1 MDVKEA
7 NIKKPTLLFAYL
19 NLAVPYIANIAFV
32 LGVLCFIFPF
42 FIRLSTDFE
51 FALLILT
58 YCLLLLNA
66 VISVKVRC
74 AGKWAVTKGIL
85 AFICCA
91 LTTPYLKWLVG
102 LVSLIYEPP
111 LVLLNSIGIV
121 LHSITLAVVVLPA
134 LGLVRK
140 RRAKRAM
147 EMETGSELHRPAKKQ
162 KRRIFKLAIA
172 SIIVALVVVIS
183 GGQIIPLLTA
193 DPVISVDYLS
203 QYNQVSKPAGYD
215 PNENAA
221 PYYEKAIETY
231 KEMPE
236 VIEYSHW
243 KTWPG
248 DMNDA
253 DLDTLRSW
261 LASNSEALGY
271 LKKAASKPY
280 YWVELHSRDNSLAKV
295 VDFTHLSKFRQLTYS
310 LRFRSRFLAGQGQVK
325 EALES
330 AIELHNMGA
339 HLAGPRTLVEQLA
352 GMAIRRVALEVTFS
366 ILDRREIDS
375 ATLTDFQ
382 RQLDQQV
389 HRLPRGFVCDAEK
402 LATYDTIQQAFA
414 DDGTGDGRLIP
425 GKYLDYFTLPELK
438 PRFYLG
444 AIWISLYNP
453 GKRETTELTKK
464 LYELLDELAQKTPW
478 QLHQEN
484 TTHEEQV
491 QKLTVGNHFVSYIG
505 RSIDRL
511 CILSQEENCYTKALI
526 ATVALLRYKADKGQ
540 FPENLDRLISNGY
553 LNELPVDPYSSGSL
567 VYKHIDDN
575 FILYSVGAD
584 FDDDGG
590 VRGKSRRW
598 GRGKEGGDQV
608 FWPVQQ
614 TSR

>member
-7 NIKKPTLLFAYL
+7 NIKKPTLLFACL
-19 NLAVPYIANIAFV
+19 NLAVPYTANIAFV

-111 LVLLNSIGIV
+111 LVLLDSIGIV
-121 LHSITLAVVVLPA
+121 LHSITLAVVVLPV

-147 EMETGSELHRPAKKQ
+147 ETETGIELHRPAKKQ
-162 KRRIFKLAIA
+162 KRRIFKLTIA
-172 SIIVALVVVIS
+172 AIIVALVVVIS

-221 PYYEKAIETY
+221 PYYEKALETY

-261 LASNSEALGY
+261 LASNSETLGY
-271 LKKAASKPY
+271 LKKAVSKPY
-280 YWVELHSRDNSLAKV
+280 YWAELRSRDNSLAKC
-295 VDFTHLSKFRQLTYS
+295 VDFTHLSKFRQLAYL

-325 EALES
+325 QALES
-330 AIELHNMGA
+330 AIELHNTGA
-339 HLAGPRTLVEQLA
+339 HLAGPRSLVEQLA
-352 GMAIRRVALEVTFS
+352 GMAIRRIALEVAFS
-366 ILDRREIDS
+366 VLSRRQIDL

-382 RQLDQQV
+382 HQLEQQIRRV
-389 HRLPRGFVCDAEK
+389 PKGFVCDAEK

-425 GKYLDYFTLPELK
+425 GKYLDYFTPPELK

-453 GKRETTELTKK
+453 GKRETMELTRK
-464 LYELLDELAQKTPW
+464 LYELFDELAQKTPW
-478 QLHQEN
+478 QLHQKN

-505 RSIDRL
+505 RSMDRL
-511 CILSQEENCYTKALI
+511 CILSQEENCYTKSLI
-526 ATVALLRYKADKGQ
+526 ATVALLRYKADRGQ
-540 FPENLDRLISNGY
+540 LPEKLDELILAGY
-553 LNELPVDPYSSGSL
+553 LEALPTDPFSGRPF
-567 VYKHIDDN
+567 VYKRLGDD
-575 FILYSVGAD
+575 FMLYSFGED
-584 FDDDGG
+584 CDDDSGT
-590 VRGKSRRW
+590 RSKW